1 MMRSF
6 KEFLIETNR
15 SLTRCTAVAANAI
28 LTHHGKTPITHEKDC
43 PVYGIDVLG
52 ELKNRGLKWKP
63 RTDILHNEY
72 KDTKPITLQ
81 QFLKQGRSGTWYVSS
96 ANHAMA
102 VVNGKLHDSAGKS
115 GKRRLT
121 GIYEITK

>member
-6 KEFLIETNR
+6 KEFLTETNL
-15 SLTRCTAVAANAI
+15 SMSRCTAVAANAI
-28 LTHHGKTPITHEKDC
+28 LTHHGKDPITHEKDC
-43 PVYGIDVLG
+43 PIYGIDVLHHF
-52 ELKNRGLKWKP
+52 KKRGLKWTP
-63 RTDILHNEY
+63 RTDILHNDY
-72 KDTKPITLQ
+72 KDTKPITLSH
-81 QFLKQGRSGTWYVSS
+81 FLKQKRPGTWYVSS

-102 VVNGKLHDSAGKS
+102 VVNGKLHDTAGRT